1 MSLVSE
7 HFYKKKKQQKK
18 TLAIKINRKLDSN
31 KITEYNKNQKMKKP
45 LNQIYSS
52 SVIF

>member
-7 HFYKKKKQQKK
+7 HFYSKIKKKEKRK

-31 KITEYNKNQKMKKP
+31 KITFLAEMREYSKNQKNKKAT
-45 LNQIYSS
+45 Q
-52 SVIF
+52 